1 MISIREIVQQ
11 ALNTDYL
18 TLEAEEQLRL
28 LLKKKY
34 GWEDLNAFMTLQ
46 QAAMTGHVRQESR
59 ELRHKQLLKN
69 YFADEEGGL

>member
-1 MISIREIVQQ
+1 MVSIREIVQK
-11 ALNTDYL
+11 ALNAGYL

-34 GWEDLNAFMTLQ
+34 GGEDLNAFMTLQ

-59 ELRHKQLLKN
+59 EQRHKPSFPYQISS
-69 YFADEEGGL
+69 A